1 MPTSVPSSRPLTY
14 DDVVA
19 TVGRIDAASVA
30 AILDTGASPEDLA
43 EAFAWYSL
51 SDDAVAE
58 ARHTLSGRA
67 ERVYRI
73 LIGDDEF
80 PAER

>member
-1 MPTSVPSSRPLTY
+1 MTASASSPRPLTY
-14 DDVVA
+14 DDIIA
-19 TVGRIDAASVA
+19 TVGRIDAASVV
-30 AILDTGASPEDLA
+30 AILDAGATPEELA

-51 SDDAVAE
+51 SDDVVSE
-58 ARHTLSGRA
+58 VRRSLSGRA

-80 PAER
+80 PDER